1 MKAIDEF
8 IEKVKESIENAL
20 YSTGAFTVE
29 ECSDVADIIMVY
41 LKDNKSDLTALI
53 DDACREKDEEIEKL
67 TILLDA
73 AKSSIILLRDLY
85 GW

>member
-1 MKAIDEF
+1 MWNGEKAIAC
-8 IEKVKESIENAL
+8 KA
-20 YSTGAFTVE
+20 
-29 ECSDVADIIMVY
+29 
-41 LKDNKSDLTALI
+41 SDLTALI

-73 AKSSIILLRDLY
+73 AKSSIILLKDLY